1 MYLIL
6 TTRFISSTKDIFR
19 LEAMANFLGVKI
31 LHIRSHLIEMKLRL
45 CFVESSL
52 LNNFVKQL
60 STLLS
65 PLTDLTS
72 ALAN

>member
-1 MYLIL
+1 
-6 TTRFISSTKDIFR
+6 
-19 LEAMANFLGVKI
+19 MANILGVKI
-31 LHIRSHLIEMKLRL
+31 LHSRSHLMEMKFRL

-60 STLLS
+60 SALLS

-72 ALAN
+72 ALGN